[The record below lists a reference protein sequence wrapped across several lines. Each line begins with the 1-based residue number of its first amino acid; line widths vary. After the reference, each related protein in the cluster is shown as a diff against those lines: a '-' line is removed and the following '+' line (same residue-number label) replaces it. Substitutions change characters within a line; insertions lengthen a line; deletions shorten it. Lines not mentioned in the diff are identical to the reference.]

1 MPDDRNSPQF
11 PTNHLGYFFA
21 FICAASVLGMTLG
34 WGSTAGLAPVAL
46 VSLGGMLLLP
56 ILPYLESFDV
66 SPKGIKAQIRV
77 VKIQL
82 NEQAKEQELIKKEQA
97 EQQEIIKKIVIYSL
111 GQFPFEML
119 LALKYNMEYI
129 YIDSE
134 NMRRWANTLLDNGY
148 IEPKISDGSLEFNPE
163 MNGRNLVDL
172 AKPTPAGD
180 FLISLRQDP
189 STLRR

>member
-1 MPDDRNSPQF
+1 
-11 PTNHLGYFFA
+11 
-21 FICAASVLGMTLG
+21 
-34 WGSTAGLAPVAL
+34 VAL
-46 VSLGGMLLLP
+46 VTLKTLSIDATL
-56 ILPYLESFDV
+56 
-66 SPKGIKAQIRV
+66 
-77 VKIQL
+77 
-82 NEQAKEQELIKKEQA
+82 KEQELIKKEQA
-97 EQQEIIKKIVIYSL
+97 EQQENIKKIVIYSL

-129 YIDSE
+129 YTDGE

-148 IEPKISDGSLEFNPE
+148 IEPKTSGGSLEFNPE